1 MMSSSLSTL
10 PAFLAYFGTGLL
22 LLAVF
27 VTCYLW
33 FTPLREIRL
42 IRAGNVSAAVSLG
55 GAVLGFVLP
64 LASAIAHSVSLLD
77 LLVWGGVAMAVQL
90 AAYTVLHLLLREL
103 PAQIEQDHL
112 AMAILAAL
120 ASVTVGLLAAAA
132 MSY

>member
-1 MMSSSLSTL
+1 MLSSLSTL

-22 LLAVF
+22 LLALF
-27 VTCYLW
+27 VTCYVQ

-42 IRAGNVSAAVSLG
+42 IRAGNVSAAVSLC

-77 LLVWGGVAMAVQL
+77 LAVWGGIAFVLQWGTFAL
-90 AAYTVLHLLLREL
+90 LHLLLRDL
-103 PAQIEQDHL
+103 PAQIEADHL
-112 AMAILAAL
+112 AMALLVALISLA
-120 ASVTVGLLAAAA
+120 VGLIAAAA